1 MGAVIDKITE
11 FIKEMLQGWVLDNLG
26 TMFTDVNTKVG
37 TIAGEVGKTPSTW
50 NAGIFSMI
58 ENLSDTV
65 MVPIAG
71 MIISAILCYELI
83 TMVMDKNNM
92 HEMGSEFF
100 FRYLV
105 KACIAVLLVSYTS
118 DITMAIFDV
127 GNHIVTSAAAVI
139 TGSTTI
145 DVTTTLQTMF
155 NNQLSTMG
163 IGELIGLGIET
174 MIVSLCMKIIS
185 LLITVM
191 LYGRMI
197 EIYLYVSVAP
207 VPFATLSNRE
217 WGSIGSNYIKGVC
230 ALAFQGFFI
239 MVCVAIYAVLV
250 SGIAVAT
257 NLHTALWSVA
267 AYTVVLRFSL
277 FKTGWQLIENKQK
290 FIGQIMTS
298 KSPVRSCED
307 VDEAA
312 LTYAEVKA
320 LATGNPYIKEK
331 MDLDIQVSKLKLM
344 KANHTSQKYR
354 LEDNIAKHYPQQIAT
369 LKERIS
375 GMQTD
380 IQTAK
385 ENLPVDKEQFSMK
398 VGDKLY
404 TDKKEAGT
412 ALVAMC
418 KEMKSVNA
426 PMVIGEYAGFKM
438 AVSFDSFNHKFVM
451 NVKGQLSHNLEIG
464 SDPLGNIA
472 RINHALE
479 SMPKQLAEAQTK
491 LETVERQLETAKV
504 EVTKPFAQ
512 EAELAEKLD
521 RLSALNALLNMDE
534 KGDDT
539 LSMDEDEPEASKGEK
554 EVADRLAKNI
564 PMAEKAANVGL
575 DKGVKQYADAPAGRV
590 SLKERLAEMK
600 VKAAGNNVKKSVEK
614 EKDREDIL

>member
-1 MGAVIDKITE
+1 MGSVFDKITE

-50 NAGIFSMI
+50 SAGIFSMI

-127 GNHIVTSAAAVI
+127 GNHIVTNAASVI
-139 TGSTTI
+139 TGSTSI

-250 SGIAVAT
+250 SGIAVAA

-267 AYTVVLRFSL
+267 AYTVVLCFSL
-277 FKTGWQLIENKQK
+277 FKTGSL
-290 FIGQIMTS
+290 S
-298 KSPVRSCED
+298 KS
-307 VDEAA
+307 
-312 LTYAEVKA
+312 
-320 LATGNPYIKEK
+320 I
-331 MDLDIQVSKLKLM
+331 
-344 KANHTSQKYR
+344 
-354 LEDNIAKHYPQQIAT
+354 
-369 LKERIS
+369 
-375 GMQTD
+375 
-380 IQTAK
+380 
-385 ENLPVDKEQFSMK
+385 F
-398 VGDKLY
+398 
-404 TDKKEAGT
+404 
-412 ALVAMC
+412 
-418 KEMKSVNA
+418 NA
-426 PMVIGEYAGFKM
+426 
-438 AVSFDSFNHKFVM
+438 H
-451 NVKGQLSHNLEIG
+451 
-464 SDPLGNIA
+464 
-472 RINHALE
+472 
-479 SMPKQLAEAQTK
+479 
-491 LETVERQLETAKV
+491 
-504 EVTKPFAQ
+504 
-512 EAELAEKLD
+512 
-521 RLSALNALLNMDE
+521 
-534 KGDDT
+534 
-539 LSMDEDEPEASKGEK
+539 
-554 EVADRLAKNI
+554 
-564 PMAEKAANVGL
+564 
-575 DKGVKQYADAPAGRV
+575 
-590 SLKERLAEMK
+590 
-600 VKAAGNNVKKSVEK
+600 
-614 EKDREDIL
+614 